1 MHAEIHWISWNYFP
15 KSDHILCWAGSVA
28 TYSYFSYFTCVQVID
43 FLMVMIILVSHMEM
57 QLWVLANFYDYFN

>member
-1 MHAEIHWISWNYFP
+1 MQKYTGFLGTVFQNPIIYYV
-15 KSDHILCWAGSVA
+15 GSVA

>member
-1 MHAEIHWISWNYFP
+1 MCDLELFSKIRSYNYYV
-15 KSDHILCWAGSVA
+15 GSVA
-28 TYSYFSYFTCVQVID
+28 TYSYFSYFTCVQVLD